1 MKNKLLQRSAV
12 GSDGEYQWFLDGK
25 KLNVKN
31 HTSDISVIAAIKE
44 ITFCGLTEAK
54 EIWNAW
60 YAWNNLT
67 EEQALPANVY
77 LNLPANVYLNLNHAW
92 TKQKLNDL
100 FAYAKPDRFIDLLF
114 YVDSL

>member
-31 HTSDISVIAAIKE
+31 HTSDISVITAIKE

-67 EEQALPANVY
+67 EEQT
-77 LNLPANVYLNLNHAW
+77 LPANVYLNLNHAW
-92 TKQKLNDL
+92 SKQKLNDL